1 MEKRKNS
8 FKIIWFFF
16 KPYKLQV
23 LVLLILSL
31 VVGGLEAA
39 TVVAI
44 YPILSVAFDTG
55 AGQGNVILWLF
66 GTMANLLPIADE
78 FIAYCVLFLLLA
90 LLAFAVKLISI
101 NFRVKFGASVVK
113 KNQSEIFNKF
123 IKADYQYFIDHKQG
137 ELIYNA
143 ASAPQQLSILI
154 TTVTELIA
162 QAILSITLIL
172 LLFSLSWQGTV
183 AVLLIGL
190 GYHYF
195 TRYLGEKVSYYSGKG
210 EMEALREGNV
220 ILNEAISGIKQVKV
234 FATAENWIDRFSS
247 TMKKRWY
254 HFIRRS
260 VWQQVPTPVLMLILY
275 LSIGIIALL
284 IKIIAPAGFM
294 ELIPIFGTFAFAL
307 FRLLPIMATVGSL
320 TLGIMGALPNCEAVY
335 SIRSDTITHIRDGE
349 KELSSFKSD
358 IRFDNVS
365 FAYKG
370 RTKTIEGI
378 SVTFQKGKTTAIV
391 GRSGAGK
398 TTLINLLLRLF
409 DVDKGEIRI
418 DGVNLKRYKLSSWL
432 NNVGFVSQDTFI
444 LNDTVENN
452 ITFRSDG
459 YSSEQV
465 IKAAKYADADGFITE
480 LPNGY
485 DTFVG
490 DKGMRLSGGQAQR
503 IAVARAII
511 RAPEI
516 LIFDEA
522 TNNLDNISEGLVQN
536 AINEISKDHTVIV
549 VAHRLS
555 TIVNADKI
563 LVLED
568 GRVVEEGT
576 HKELI
581 ENRGAYWELYQSQA
595 V

>member
-8 FKIIWFFF
+8 LKIIWFFF

-23 LVLLILSL
+23 LVLLILSIL
-31 VVGGLEAA
+31 VGGLEAA
-39 TVVAI
+39 TVVTI
-44 YPILSVAFDTG
+44 YPILSVAFDAG
-55 AGQGNVILWLF
+55 SGQGNVILSLF
-66 GTMANLLPIADE
+66 ATMANLLPVEDE
-78 FIAYCVLFLLLA
+78 FIAYCVLFLLFA
-90 LLAFAVKLISI
+90 LLAFVVKLISI
-101 NFRVKFGASVVK
+101 NFRVRFGASVVK

-143 ASAPQQLSILI
+143 ASAPQGLSGLI
-154 TTVTELIA
+154 NGVTEVIS
-162 QAILSITLIL
+162 QAILSISILL

-183 AVLLIGL
+183 AVLLLWL
-190 GYHYF
+190 GYHHF

-210 EMEALREGNV
+210 EMEALRDSNV

-234 FATAENWIDRFSS
+234 FVTGENWIDRFSNAL
-247 TMKKRWY
+247 KKRWY
-254 HFIRRS
+254 HYIKRS
-260 VWQQVPTPVLMLILY
+260 IWQQVPPPVLMLILY
-275 LSIGIIALL
+275 LSIGITALL
-284 IKIIAPAGFM
+284 IKIIAPASFM
-294 ELIPIFGTFAFAL
+294 ELIPIFGTFAFAV
-307 FRLLPIMATVGSL
+307 FRVVPIMGSVGGLAMS
-320 TLGIMGALPNCEAVY
+320 IMGALPNCEVVY
-335 SIRSDTITHIRDGE
+335 SIQSDKITHIRDGE

-358 IRFDNVS
+358 IKFDNVS

-370 RTKTIEGI
+370 RVKILEDI
-378 SVTFQKGKTTAIV
+378 SATFEKGKTTAIV
-391 GRSGAGK
+391 GRSGVGK

-418 DGVNLKRYKLSSWL
+418 DGLNIKEYKLSSWL

-459 YSSEQV
+459 YSGEEV

-485 DTFVG
+485 NTLVG

-503 IAVARAII
+503 IAVARAMI
-511 RAPEI
+511 REPEI
-516 LIFDEA
+516 LIFDES
-522 TNNLDNISEGLVQN
+522 TNNLDNISEAAVQN
-536 AINEISKDHTVIV
+536 AIDEISKDHTVIV

-563 LVLED
+563 VVLED

-581 ENRGAYWELYQSQA
+581 ANRGAYWELYQSQP